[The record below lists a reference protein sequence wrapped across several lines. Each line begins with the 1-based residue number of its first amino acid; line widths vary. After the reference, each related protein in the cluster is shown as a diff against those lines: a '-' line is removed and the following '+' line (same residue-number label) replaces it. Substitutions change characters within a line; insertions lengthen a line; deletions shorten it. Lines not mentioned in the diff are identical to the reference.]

1 MYYQIRANTKGA
13 FNKGFWEAEML
24 GLDPEYLGDFIFE
37 VATGNIEKVTAL
49 TTKYNLDILV
59 EEDTGY
65 NQLSKKYEGSGG
77 VRL

>member
-1 MYYQIRANTKGA
+1 MYYQIRANTKHQ

-49 TTKYNLDILV
+49 TQKHKLDIL
-59 EEDTGY
+59 EESDKGY
-65 NQLSKKYEGSGG
+65 NQLSNKYEGSGG